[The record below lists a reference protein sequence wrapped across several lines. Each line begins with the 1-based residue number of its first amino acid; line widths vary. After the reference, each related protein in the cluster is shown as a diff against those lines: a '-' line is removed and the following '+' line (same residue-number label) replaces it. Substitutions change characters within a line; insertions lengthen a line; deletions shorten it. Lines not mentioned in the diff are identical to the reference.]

1 MWQQHAITGVKAV
14 MIVVIFESWPK
25 QGRGNTYLEMGQSMM
40 SLVEGFDGFISI
52 ERFESVVQPG
62 KFVAL
67 SYWRD
72 EAAVTAWR
80 NVVEHRKI
88 QSGSRQAVFDDYR
101 LRVASVIRDY
111 SMLDRTD
118 APDDS
123 IEVLG

>member
-1 MWQQHAITGVKAV
+1 
-14 MIVVIFESWPK
+14 MIAVIFESWPK
-25 QGRGNTYLEMGQSMM
+25 QERGDTYLEMGQSMA

-52 ERFESVVQPG
+52 ERFESVVQTG

-67 SYWRD
+67 SFWRD

-88 QSGSRQAVFDDYR
+88 QRGSRQVVFDDYR

-111 SMLDRTD
+111 SMRDRTEVPNDSLD
-118 APDDS
+118 ADRTET
-123 IEVLG
+123 IQ